1 MSMQSV
7 ISQGADLRDLAGSP
21 EVSGL
26 ALELLATQVG
36 TRGGGFLRPLSVP
49 LWLIVIQHFVQSMVV
64 AEEF

>member
-1 MSMQSV
+1 MSTQLV
-7 ISQGADLRDLAGSP
+7 ISQGADLRDLVGSP

-36 TRGGGFLRPLSVP
+36 TRGGGFLRLLWVP
-49 LWLIVIQHFVQSMVV
+49 LGLIVFQHFVQSMVV